1 MDHFVIY
8 VSCMSC
14 FLVCSLQLCG
24 HLRGEGL
31 PLGSCHFPMWCPMS
45 GVVIDCIDS

>member
-8 VSCMSC
+8 VLCMSC

-24 HLRGEGL
+24 HKGKGL
-31 PLGSCHFPMWCPMS
+31 TSWLLSLSHVVS
-45 GVVIDCIDS
+45 DVVIDCIDS